1 MFDWE
6 PQEVVVADGQ
16 EQEQEQEEQER
27 EREQVVALG
36 EQAEE
41 LEKALRLNIILNFNE
56 RDNFS
61 CVNHIEFI

>member
-1 MFDWE
+1 M
-6 PQEVVVADGQ
+6 ADGQ
-16 EQEQEQEEQER
+16 EQEQEEQEQ

>member
-1 MFDWE
+1 M
-6 PQEVVVADGQ
+6 ADGQ
-16 EQEQEQEEQER
+16 EQEQEEQEQERER